1 MERDFQTLEQF
12 IIQEN
17 FGQIQLN
24 QIFDYTIE
32 LLISLY
38 SYHKQNKIHKR
49 ISPETVVFVRER
61 MARETRTIA
70 KIIDPPYQREIEPEG
85 DLLSTCESQN
95 LVFISPEL
103 LEEEPTIDSKVDI
116 WSLGVII
123 YELMT
128 SRIPWFNPDLSN
140 EEIYQRVLTDE
151 FIFSFENKD
160 IRLVYL
166 IRLMVKLDPAR
177 RPNIKDIL
185 KIDFVYERAVELI
198 DKFKWEE
205 NENIKGIKE
214 LQKEIKQ
221 VHIHTN
227 IVDETELKW
236 LIDAKMLYEYCD
248 CVWIR
253 KSLLSSK
260 CYAANGNELLKTYK
274 KILDWNL
281 SSDFKEFS
289 REELIKTLFTKKLL
303 LPLNLPQTSNAI
315 RLTKEFLK
323 TPNNYYITFTFNE
336 GDPSIDNNTLG
347 TFTSFP
353 KNINSF
359 ILLSQRLIG
368 LGKYVCY
375 EIVNNISTLSK
386 LLFN

>member
-205 NENIKGIKE
+205 NENIKGIK
-214 LQKEIKQ
+214 
-221 VHIHTN
+221 
-227 IVDETELKW
+227 
-236 LIDAKMLYEYCD
+236 
-248 CVWIR
+248 
-253 KSLLSSK
+253 
-260 CYAANGNELLKTYK
+260 
-274 KILDWNL
+274 
-281 SSDFKEFS
+281 
-289 REELIKTLFTKKLL
+289 
-303 LPLNLPQTSNAI
+303 
-315 RLTKEFLK
+315 
-323 TPNNYYITFTFNE
+323 
-336 GDPSIDNNTLG
+336 
-347 TFTSFP
+347 
-353 KNINSF
+353 
-359 ILLSQRLIG
+359 
-368 LGKYVCY
+368 
-375 EIVNNISTLSK
+375 
-386 LLFN
+386 